1 MLGNQRHA
9 DASISGADAMWERS
23 ITWYGA
29 VRVLEFRIDWL
40 PFLNTY
46 RTMCL
51 APQPDF
57 LRILQDIRDLRLAA

>member
-1 MLGNQRHA
+1 
-9 DASISGADAMWERS
+9 
-23 ITWYGA
+23 
-29 VRVLEFRIDWL
+29 LEIARRTAETKPAAKTPKDQARQWL